1 MGVVV
6 GGGNNTDF
14 LGECVYFLNYV
25 YLLKQQSILEMSV
38 LFFCKLMYITLV
50 LIKSAIFLI
59 VQL

>member
-1 MGVVV
+1 MVCGGGGGG

-38 LFFCKLMYITLV
+38 CSFV
-50 LIKSAIFLI
+50 N
-59 VQL
+59 